1 MTSTD
6 FRALC
11 EELTTTLEYTWDGR
25 RPKVI
30 QELIE
35 RARAALAQPE
45 PVVDDDFVTAVND
58 LAKRTHKSKAE
69 VLRDAINLYYKAVNE
84 WVGAVAHQSVCT
96 HPLAPTNALP
106 TPEAND

>member
-1 MTSTD
+1 MSTD

-35 RARAALAQPE
+35 RARAVLACYGTPANEPVPVSERLPE
-45 PVVDDDFVTAVND
+45 PEDLDGDGRCWWWHPDHKEDDFDDGWILLN
-58 LAKRTHKSKAE
+58 
-69 VLRDAINLYYKAVNE
+69 
-84 WVGAVAHQSVCT
+84 
-96 HPLAPTNALP
+96 P
-106 TPEAND
+106 